1 MVIAGIFHCI
11 ACSEIIEP
19 CQESSSGRG
28 GVGGEAARLWGVI
41 MEQLWQGATQE
52 LQKHAIE
59 ITFGLVILLLALG
72 GWLIRIG
79 GKAAPGVGGGID
91 ENAAS
96 KRDLGVALVVGS
108 LFFAA
113 SLFVQLSA
121 EASNFR
127 MTIAVSKD
135 LTGFDPNDRSLQE
148 MTFAGKNL
156 NRAKF
161 EGANL
166 RDADLSTAYL
176 GEANLKNANLRGA
189 NLFYAV
195 LLRAN
200 LINTDLTGADL
211 QGAEL
216 STDILEAQL
225 KKAKVHRETCWQIRL
240 QESYMWPNEEFAQVI
255 VEDQPIIDKL
265 ITSGLDPKDDKTL
278 GHVCDSQELKR
289 GVDNQSSGQPDD
301 PRVYICTDGTLRPR
315 SLENRDSACDGTEA
329 SAIAVP

>member
-1 MVIAGIFHCI
+1 
-11 ACSEIIEP
+11 
-19 CQESSSGRG
+19 
-28 GVGGEAARLWGVI
+28 
-41 MEQLWQGATQE
+41 MEQLRQAVTQE
-52 LQKHAIE
+52 LQQHAIV
-59 ITFGLVILLLALG
+59 ITLGLAILLLPLG

-79 GKAAPGVGGGID
+79 GKAATGVGGGID

-121 EASNFR
+121 EANNFK

-135 LTGFDPNDRSLQE
+135 LTGFDPNDRSLE
-148 MTFAGKNL
+148 GMTFAGKNL

-161 EGANL
+161 KGANL
-166 RDADLSTAYL
+166 VEADLSTAFL
-176 GEANLKNANLRGA
+176 GEANLENADLRRA

-195 LLRAN
+195 LLRAR
-200 LINTDLTGADL
+200 LINTDLTDANL

-216 STDILEAQL
+216 STVILDAQL
-225 KKAKVHRETCWQIRL
+225 NRAKVHRETCWQIKL
-240 QESYMWPNEEFAQVI
+240 QEPHMWPNGEDAQVMI
-255 VEDQPIIDKL
+255 EDRPIIHKL
-265 ITSGLDPKDDKTL
+265 ITSDLIPKDGKTL

-301 PRVYICTDGTLRPR
+301 PRVYICTDGTLRAR
-315 SLENRDSACDGTEA
+315 SLQDRDKPCDG
-329 SAIAVP
+329 